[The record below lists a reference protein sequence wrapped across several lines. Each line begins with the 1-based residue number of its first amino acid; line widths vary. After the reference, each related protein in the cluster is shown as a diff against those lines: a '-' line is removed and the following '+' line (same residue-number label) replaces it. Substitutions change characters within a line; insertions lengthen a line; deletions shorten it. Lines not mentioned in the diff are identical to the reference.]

1 MVPGVNKFSAPIL
14 MTLPVEWWDGIPS
27 VFSHLSLGSLALHWA
42 PGGDASPL
50 SFLCYCCSVTKAS
63 PTLWDPMDCSTPV
76 CPVLYHLPEFAHT
89 HVQDCSTPGCP
100 VLHHLPEFAHTH
112 VHWVG
117 DAIQSSCPLLPPS
130 PPAFN
135 LSQHQ
140 GLFQWALCIGWSKY
154 WSFSFSISPSNE
166 SSRLIPFRTD
176 WFDLLAVQGTLKS
189 LLQHLSESINSS
201 VLSLLLYGLTFTSKC
216 DYWKSHSFD

>member
-1 MVPGVNKFSAPIL
+1 MVPGVNHFSAPIL
-14 MTLPVEWWDGIPS
+14 MTLPVAWWDGTEYSPS

-50 SFLCYCCSVTKAS
+50 SLLCYCWSVTKAS
-63 PTLWDPMDCSTPV
+63 PTLWDPM
-76 CPVLYHLPEFAHT
+76 
-89 HVQDCSTPGCP
+89 DCSTPGCP

-140 GLFQWALCIGWSKY
+140 GLFQWAVCIGWSKY

-201 VLSLLLYGLTFTSKC
+201 VLSRLLYGLTFTSKR

>member
-1 MVPGVNKFSAPIL
+1 MRWDSLCIQPPIL
-14 MTLPVEWWDGIPS
+14 R
-27 VFSHLSLGSLALHWA
+27 SLALHWA

-63 PTLWDPMDCSTPV
+63 PTLWDPMDCSTP
-76 CPVLYHLPEFAHT
+76 
-89 HVQDCSTPGCP
+89 GCL
-100 VLHHLPEFAHTH
+100 VLHRLPEFAHTH
-112 VHWVG
+112 VHWIG
-117 DAIQSSCPLLPPS
+117 DAIQSSCPLLSPS
-130 PPAFN
+130 PPVFN

-166 SSRLIPFRTD
+166 SSRFIPFRTD